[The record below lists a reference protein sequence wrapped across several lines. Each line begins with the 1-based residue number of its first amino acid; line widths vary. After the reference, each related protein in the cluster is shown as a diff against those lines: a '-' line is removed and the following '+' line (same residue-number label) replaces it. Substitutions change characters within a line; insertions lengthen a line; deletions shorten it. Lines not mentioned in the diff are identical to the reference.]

1 MSEEDRLGAGRLK
14 RKDRLGGWREE
25 KGVVGSTGRRP
36 AGWDP
41 QHSDAVVQGR
51 LRIDGSRRIR
61 RVRDGREGLGKG

>member
-1 MSEEDRLGAGRLK
+1 M
-14 RKDRLGGWREE
+14 
-25 KGVVGSTGRRP
+25 VGSTGRRL

-51 LRIDGSRRIR
+51 LRTDGSLRIR